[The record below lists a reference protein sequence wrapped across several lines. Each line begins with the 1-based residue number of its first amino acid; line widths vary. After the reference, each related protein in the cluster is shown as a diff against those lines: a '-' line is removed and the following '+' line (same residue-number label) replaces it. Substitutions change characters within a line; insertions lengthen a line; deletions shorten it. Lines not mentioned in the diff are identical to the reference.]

1 MAKRIES
8 FRDLRVWQAAF
19 ALSVEV
25 YRLTAAFPKSEQ
37 FALTSQLRRSSIAV
51 PSNIAEGYGRGSRA
65 DYLRFLKIARGS
77 LYEMETQLRLAEA
90 VGFAKNDAL
99 RKVEPLVRD
108 CAMLLAGLVR
118 RLEQS

>member
-1 MAKRIES
+1 MTKKIES
-8 FRDLRVWQAAF
+8 YRDLRVWQAAF

-25 YRLTAAFPKSEQ
+25 YQLTAVFPKSEQ
-37 FALTSQLRRSSIAV
+37 FALTSQLRRSSISV

-90 VGFAKNDAL
+90 VGFAKSGAL
-99 RKVEPLVRD
+99 RKVEPLVID

-118 RLEQS
+118 RLEQG